1 MIEDFKRLKNK
12 IMINLQ
18 YVNLVVKSLETI
30 KDNRLT
36 SNKLKRKSWLK
47 KLY

>member
-1 MIEDFKRLKNK
+1 MIDDFKRLKNK